1 MYDAD
6 TFEFIATFD
15 SVKAV
20 CDYLRLDNKK
30 MNGTISRVCRRE
42 QKTLMKKYI
51 LRNADDDEF
60 RHRV

>member
-6 TFEFIATFD
+6 TLLFIATFD
-15 SVKAV
+15 SVKSV
-20 CDYLRLDNKK
+20 CDYLGLDNKK
-30 MNGTISRVCRRE
+30 MNGAISRVCRRE

-60 RHRV
+60 SK